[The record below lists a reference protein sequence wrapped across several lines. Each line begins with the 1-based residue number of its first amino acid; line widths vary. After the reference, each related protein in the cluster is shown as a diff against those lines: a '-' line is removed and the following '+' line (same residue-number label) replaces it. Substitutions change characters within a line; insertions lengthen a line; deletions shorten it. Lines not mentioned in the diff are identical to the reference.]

1 MVSRAWRWRSTSSL
15 VSAITR
21 FEHHWT
27 TVISFGDYR
36 VRKNFPPPTSLQQL
50 EDVLIHIHIHIH
62 LFAFISVIG
71 TKPSRYRTCQS
82 NMLHAF
88 HTQ

>member
-1 MVSRAWRWRSTSSL
+1 MPTETYDLLYQHESVTYNEFAYSFMSIVSPDKVMERSSP
-15 VSAITR
+15 
-21 FEHHWT
+21 F
-27 TVISFGDYR
+27 
-36 VRKNFPPPTSLQQL
+36 
-50 EDVLIHIHIHIH
+50 IHIHIHIH

-71 TKPSRYRTCQS
+71 TEPSRYRTCQS